1 MSTLDNKK
9 LTSKELKVKIAQ
21 IQEEIQNLVKENKT
35 TVEIEMILMESD
47 SDFYERYPYLVK
59 KLVKGGDLQFLDK
72 MLDNIEKI
80 EEGEQTQAAT
90 ELKLGEELANK
101 FLYPVVKKE

>member
-9 LTSKELKVKIAQ
+9 LSSKELKVKIAQ
-21 IQEEIQNLVKENKT
+21 IQEQISKLVKENKT
-35 TVEIEMILMESD
+35 VVEIEMILMESD

-72 MLDNIEKI
+72 MLENIEKI
-80 EEGEQTQAAT
+80 EAGEQTQAAT
-90 ELKLGEELANK
+90 ELKLGEELANQ

>member
-9 LTSKELKVKIAQ
+9 LSSKELKVKIVQ
-21 IQEEIQNLVKENKT
+21 IQEQISKLVKENKT
-35 TVEIEMILMESD
+35 VVEIEMILMESD

-72 MLDNIEKI
+72 MLENIEKI
-80 EEGEQTQAAT
+80 EAGEQTQAAT
-90 ELKLGEELANK
+90 ELKLGEELANQ